1 MAEDQKPQDP
11 RERKKDK
18 FQQLIEQMAK
28 NNELSKSTDDHS
40 RNSRRHL
47 LETKKINQGIKDTL
61 DSMIKDSEASKGD
74 ESEREMERM
83 AVFEDIRDSIQEGF
97 SVPPSGGGGSD
108 GPGLMSGAGD
118 LLKGAGIGVGAG
130 AAGIG
135 ALLAG
140 GGYLLNQIND
150 MDGEKIKNNIM
161 SILSIGD
168 ELVAKEG
175 SATKAFGEAGLLAL
189 TLTGLGVGLAAF
201 SIGAGAASVVTKFE
215 TPGWPEQ
222 IKQNV
227 LTLLSIGDS
236 GGGNLN
242 VLGDAGTLTL
252 ALTGLGIGLA
262 AFAVGS
268 AGSSTASAIAKFEG
282 QENWAQSIKDN
293 VLTLLSIGDSG
304 GGNLNVLGDSGTLVL
319 ALTGL
324 SVGLGVFALGTAAGA
339 SAEALAKF
347 EGQEDWA
354 QRIKDNVLTLLS
366 IGDEAGGNL
375 ELLKDSGGVT
385 LALTGL
391 GAGLGAFGAGSGA
404 AAGAQAFYELTKQ
417 EGSGSFAE
425 HIKSEVE
432 TLLSIG
438 DIQNIGNIDTS
449 MEALGKLGLGLG
461 AFGTGS
467 WIAALGQAGAALLEF
482 FSGKEGP
489 VETALTIADN
499 AGRIDEGA
507 AAFER
512 FADSLKK
519 FENITIDFDAYQFSQ
534 NLGRGV
540 KNLEAILL
548 GGDVSIPGLGNDIE
562 LRGLTNLGTETET
575 AAMHIER
582 LRNVLSMSNGSQTMS
597 SSSSSS
603 GSNLMSI
610 SAENVELKAD
620 SVVIPPITTI
630 SNVRGGDTR
639 GGDQYTLASPT
650 PSRTT
655 ESLSTR

>member
-1 MAEDQKPQDP
+1 MAEDKNPPVDP
-11 RERKKDK
+11 REKKKDK

-28 NNELSKSTDDHS
+28 NNDLSKSTDDHS

-47 LETKKINQGIKDTL
+47 LETKKINDSIKTTL
-61 DSMIKDSEASKGD
+61 ESMVKDAEASKGD
-74 ESEREMERM
+74 QNEKEMERM
-83 AVFEDIRDSIQEGF
+83 AVFEDIRDSISDGF
-97 SVPPSGGGGSD
+97 ANPVAPGGGGSD
-108 GPGLMSGAGD
+108 GPGLMSGAGN
-118 LLKGAGIGVGAG
+118 LLKGAGMGLGAG

-135 ALLAG
+135 VLLAG

-150 MDGEKIKNNIM
+150 MDGEKIKENIM
-161 SILSIGD
+161 AILSIGD

-201 SIGAGAASVVTKFE
+201 AIGAGAASVVTKFE

-282 QENWAQSIKDN
+282 QEDWAQSIKDN

-438 DIQNIGNIDTS
+438 DIQNIGNIDTA

-467 WIAALGQAGAALLEF
+467 WIGALGQAGAALLEF
-482 FSGKEGP
+482 FSGKEVP

-519 FENITIDFDAYQFSQ
+519 FEGISIDFDADEMVQ
-534 NLGRGV
+534 NLGRAV
-540 KNLEAILL
+540 RNLETLVL
-548 GGDVSIPGLGNDIE
+548 GGEVRVSGRNFDVEGLANITSQTDQAVLNIQ
-562 LRGLTNLGTETET
+562 
-575 AAMHIER
+575 R
-582 LRNVLSMSNGSQTMS
+582 LRSALSMTSDGQTVNSSGSDT
-597 SSSSSS
+597 
-603 GSNLMSI
+603 GSNLMEI
-610 SAENVELKAD
+610 SAENVDLKAQN
-620 SVVIPPITTI
+620 VTIPPIINSTTI
-630 SNVRGGDTR
+630 REGDSRGGDVISIS
-639 GGDQYTLASPT
+639 QPT
-650 PSRTT
+650 PSRASA
-655 ESLSTR
+655 SLATN